1 MTPFDFSNDISHK
14 KEHIM
19 VDEYTESLYVPFVVN
34 RALSLFPDTL
44 FHVNEMNIN
53 SHLDKKL
60 QYEYLYN
67 SVRKKKRFEKWPW
80 KKVDS
85 SDIDLICS
93 IYKYNRVKA
102 REVLSVLT
110 NEQLSESKKQQ
121 EKGG

>member
-19 VDEYTESLYVPFVVN
+19 TDDYLESLYVPFVVN

-44 FHVNEMNIN
+44 FHVNEMNLN
-53 SHLDKKL
+53 SHLDNKL

-80 KKVDS
+80 KKVEA
-85 SDIDLICS
+85 SDVDLICDV
-93 IYKYNRVKA
+93 YKYNRVKA

-110 NEQLSESKKQQ
+110 KEQISELKRQQ

>member
-19 VDEYTESLYVPFVVN
+19 VDDYIESLYVPFVVN

-44 FHVNEMNIN
+44 FHVNEMNTN
-53 SHLDKKL
+53 SHLDNKL

-67 SVRKKKRFEKWPW
+67 SIRQKKRFEKWPW
-80 KKVDS
+80 KKVEA
-85 SDIDLICS
+85 SDVDLICNV
-93 IYKYNRVKA
+93 YKYNRVKA

-110 NEQLSESKKQQ
+110 KEQISELKKQQ